1 MKQSVKGMRVAI
13 LAADGFEQVE
23 LTKPLKALERAG
35 AVTEVISL
43 RKGRIQGMN
52 LLAPGRKVKVD
63 RLVQDADPG
72 LYDALL
78 LPGGHINPDLLRQ
91 SAEVRRFVQAFDQAA
106 KPIAVIC
113 HGPWVL
119 ASAGLVSGRRLT
131 SWPGIKDDIV
141 NAGGSWVDEAVV
153 RDGNWISSR
162 SPADLPAFEQAM
174 LELFA
179 AQTPLRPHQ
188 LEERRGG
195 GGARWLVG
203 SLLAAAAGYAYT
215 RLRGGAEASHEPSGG
230 GQATPVDRP
239 L

>member
-1 MKQSVKGMRVAI
+1 MKHTVKGLRVAA

-23 LTKPLKALERAG
+23 LTSPLKVLIKAG
-35 AVTEVISL
+35 AVVEVVSL

-63 RLVQDADPG
+63 RLVADADPA

-91 SAEVRRFVQAFDQAA
+91 SAEAKAFVQAFNAA
-106 KPIAVIC
+106 GKPIAVIC

-119 ASAGLVSGRRLT
+119 ASAGLVEGRRLT
-131 SWPGIKDDIV
+131 SWPGIKDDIA
-141 NAGGSWVDEAVV
+141 NAGGSWEDAAVV
-153 RDGNWISSR
+153 RDRNWVSSR
-162 SPADLPAFEQAM
+162 SPQDLPAFEQAM

-179 AQTPLRPHQ
+179 EQTPLRPHE
-188 LEERRGG
+188 LERRKGG
-195 GGARWLVG
+195 KAKWLFG
-203 SLLAAAAGYAYT
+203 SLLAAGAGYAYT
-215 RLRGGAEASHEPSGG
+215 KLRDEQLGQTPSMGSQAAS
-230 GQATPVDRP
+230 ADKP